1 MSENNGKN
9 SFDGRREIL
18 TNDTSNEIKADAEV
32 ETKLG
37 LSMLGKVA
45 LSVLVAVSLIISIS
59 CLMRFN
65 QLETERKELEA
76 ELAEYNEAIRELQ
89 DIINSPMDDEY
100 IIQQAKDKL
109 GYYFPDENIYYQ
121 D

>member
-9 SFDGRREIL
+9 SFDDRHEIVV
-18 TNDTSNEIKADAEV
+18 NDAPDAVKADVEV

-45 LSVLVAVSLIISIS
+45 LGVLVAVSLIISIS
-59 CLMRFN
+59 CLMKFN
-65 QLETERKELEA
+65 QLETERSELEA

>member
-1 MSENNGKN
+1 MSEKDGKN
-9 SFDGRREIL
+9 SFDDRQEIVISE
-18 TNDTSNEIKADAEV
+18 TSGTAASDTDI

-45 LSVLVAVSLIISIS
+45 LSILIAVSLIISIS
-59 CLMRFN
+59 CLMKFN

-89 DIINSPMDDEY
+89 EIINSPMDDEY